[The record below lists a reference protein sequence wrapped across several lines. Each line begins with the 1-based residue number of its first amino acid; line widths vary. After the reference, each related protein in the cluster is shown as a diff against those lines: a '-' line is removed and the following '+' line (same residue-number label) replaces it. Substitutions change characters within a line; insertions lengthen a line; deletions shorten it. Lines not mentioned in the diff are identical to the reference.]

1 MLRTFSKL
9 LSTPARLLLASLA
22 LAGGLAGAASAQNVL
37 VMNEQRILAE
47 SAVGQHIATRVEQIG
62 NEIAAELTPI
72 REQIQSE
79 SEALNTETSSLTED
93 AIQQRPDLAQ
103 RFQALQVEAQRFE
116 QTRQVRQRELQ
127 VTQRRAM
134 VPVMEALEEI
144 LQEIVNERGADILID
159 RANLVFA
166 TEAVD
171 ISDAAI
177 QRLNSRMT
185 TTPVNRV
192 RLSVNEA
199 GEVQM
204 TEDQ

>member
-1 MLRTFSKL
+1 
-9 LSTPARLLLASLA
+9 
-22 LAGGLAGAASAQNVL
+22 
-37 VMNEQRILAE
+37 
-47 SAVGQHIATRVEQIG
+47 
-62 NEIAAELTPI
+62 
-72 REQIQSE
+72 
-79 SEALNTETSSLTED
+79 
-93 AIQQRPDLAQ
+93 
-103 RFQALQVEAQRFE
+103 
-116 QTRQVRQRELQ
+116 
-127 VTQRRAM
+127 M